1 MGMDTTPVLQIKG
14 KEVNQ
19 MDMKL
24 VDSEIKVMDVL
35 WKEGDSM
42 AKHVADVMKERYGWN
57 VNTTYTL
64 LKRGIKKGAVER
76 TDPNFVCHALIK
88 QEQVQ
93 AQETDELLHKVFD
106 GSVDKLFASLL
117 GRRNLT
123 AEQVEKLKEMVEE
136 LGEDGA

>member
-1 MGMDTTPVLQIKG
+1 
-14 KEVNQ
+14 

-64 LKRGIKKGAVER
+64 LKRCIKKGAVER
-76 TDPNFVCHALIK
+76 TDPNFVCHALIQ